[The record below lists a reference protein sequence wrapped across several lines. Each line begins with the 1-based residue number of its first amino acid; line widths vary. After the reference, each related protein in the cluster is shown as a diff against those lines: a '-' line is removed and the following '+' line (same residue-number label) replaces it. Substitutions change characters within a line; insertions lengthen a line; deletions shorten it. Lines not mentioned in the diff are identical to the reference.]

1 MAVESAR
8 LAARN
13 EGVSVPG
20 PSLLPDE
27 LVRDLIAVGQV
38 DVLVGVPTFN
48 NASTV
53 ARVVRAV
60 HVGFAKYFPRART
73 LLINSDGGSVDGTVD
88 AVRSAALDESETVI
102 ARHALRTMHRISAPY
117 HGLPGKRSALRT
129 LFTAAEL
136 LQAKAV
142 AVLEPDVASV
152 TPEWVASL
160 LSPVV
165 HEQYDFVAPVYAR
178 ERFEAPLATQ
188 LVRPLF
194 DTAFA
199 ARVREPIGGE
209 FGCSGRFVTRA
220 LQQSFWDDDR
230 ARPTIEMWLLASATV
245 ADHKVCQA
253 HLGPRALADGRP
265 RPPLPELILQVVGS
279 LFACLDTHSSHWL
292 VRAEV
297 EDVTTFGQPM
307 PVPEDNPAFDV
318 SPMIAAF
325 KNGVRDLDPIL
336 GQILTPSTLEGV
348 HRAAASSNGVDISD
362 ALWASTVTEFAAGY
376 HREPFN
382 RDHLLKALVPIY
394 LGRVASF
401 VDRHQADP
409 RPAFEH
415 SLDALCQEYER
426 SRPLLIERW
435 NSAGGR

>member
-1 MAVESAR
+1 MVVETAR
-8 LAARN
+8 PQAN
-13 EGVSVPG
+13 EGVAVPG

-48 NASTV
+48 NAATV

-73 LLINSDGGSVDGTVD
+73 LLINSDGGSMDGTVD
-88 AVRSAALDESETVI
+88 AVRGAALDDAETVV

-129 LFTAAEL
+129 MFTAAEL

-142 AVLEPDVASV
+142 AVLEPDVTSV
-152 TPEWVASL
+152 TPEWIASL
-160 LSPVV
+160 ISPVL
-165 HEQYDFVAPVYAR
+165 HAQCDFVAPVYAR

-194 DTAFA
+194 DSTFG
-199 ARVREPIGGE
+199 ARVREPAGGE
-209 FGCSGRFVTRA
+209 FGCSGRFVTQA
-220 LQQSFWDDDR
+220 LAQRFWDDDR
-230 ARPTIEMWLLASATV
+230 ARPTIEMWLLANARAV
-245 ADHKVCQA
+245 DFKICQA

-265 RPPLPELILQVVGS
+265 RPPLPDLIYQVVGS
-279 LFACLDTHSSHWL
+279 LFACLDTHANYWL
-292 VRAEV
+292 ERQEV
-297 EDVTTFGQPM
+297 EDVSTFGQPA
-307 PVPEDNPAFDV
+307 PVPEEGPAFEV
-318 SPMIAAF
+318 APMIEAF
-325 KNGVRDLDPIL
+325 RSGVRDLDPIL
-336 GQILTPSTLEGV
+336 AQILSPGTLEGV
-348 HRAAASSNGVDISD
+348 HRAAASTDGVDISD
-362 ALWASTVTEFAAGY
+362 SLWASTVTEFAAGY
-376 HREPFN
+376 HREALN

-394 LGRVASF
+394 LGRVAAF
-401 VDRHQADP
+401 VDRHTSEP

-415 SLDALCQEYER
+415 SLDALCTEYER
-426 SRPLLIERW
+426 SRPILIERW